1 MAYHLG
7 VDLGTTYTAAAVERD
22 GRVQMVTLGN
32 RTVSIPSVVF
42 VTADGT
48 VLVGEA
54 AERRGGA
61 EPERLAR
68 EFKRRVG
75 DPAPVIVGG
84 TPWAAE
90 ALMGKVLAWVV
101 QRVSELEGG
110 PPSAIALTHPANWGA
125 YKLDLLQQAARHA
138 GVQVARLLTEPEAAA
153 TAYATNER
161 VPAGS
166 IIAVYDLGGGTFDAA
181 VLRKRDDGFDILGQP
196 EGIERLGGVD
206 VDQAVFAHVR
216 SSLAGAL
223 DTLDQSDPGVMTTVS
238 RLRRD
243 CVDAKEALSADT
255 DASIPVN
262 LPGLSTEVR
271 LTRNELEH
279 MVRPAL
285 QESVVALQRALR
297 SAGVGPEHVSAVLLV
312 GGSSRIPLVSQLVGG
327 ELGRPIA
334 VDANPKDSVALGAA
348 VAAAQA
354 VGAATPESVTSVMAA
369 TPVAPPAPAQPAYVA
384 QPVAYVAQPV
394 ATPTAYAPPAPLP
407 PTSPPSKTGLVVAL
421 VAFVA
426 LAVGAAFVL
435 LGGGDDDG
443 ENANRTREVEVD
455 EETTTTDGPDVQ
467 LTTSTAPAGGYT
479 PEVEQQF
486 VASCDATG
494 EQPPGFCQC
503 AFDLIEASVPFAEF
517 RAADDAMRRGEA
529 ASLPQSILDVIQPCV
544 DEFS

>member
-1 MAYHLG
+1 MGYHLG

-54 AERRGGA
+54 AERRGVA

-75 DPAPVIVGG
+75 DPTPIIIGG
-84 TPWAAE
+84 TPWAAD

-110 PPSAIALTHPANWGA
+110 PPSAVALTHPANWGA
-125 YKLDLLQQAARHA
+125 YKLDLLQQAARQA
-138 GVQVARLLTEPEAAA
+138 EVRVVRVLSEPEAAA

-161 VPAGS
+161 VPTDS
-166 IIAVYDLGGGTFDAA
+166 VIAVYDLGGGTFDAA
-181 VLRKRDDGFDILGQP
+181 ILRKRADGFDILGQP

-206 VDQAVFAHVR
+206 VDQAVFAHVVN
-216 SSLAGAL
+216 SVGGAL
-223 DTLDQSDPGVMTTVS
+223 QELDQTDPAVVAAVS

-262 LPGLSTEVR
+262 VPGLATEVR
-271 LTRNELEH
+271 LTRTELEH

-285 QESVVALQRALR
+285 SESVVALQRALR
-297 SAGVGPEHVSAVLLV
+297 SAGIGPEHVSAVLLV

-354 VGAATPESVTSVMAA
+354 VGAGTPESVTSVMAA
-369 TPVAPPAPAQPAYVA
+369 APATAGATVPAPPVTPVGPPPVGAPP
-384 QPVAYVAQPV
+384 PVP
-394 ATPTAYAPPAPLP
+394 PPAAKPQ
-407 PTSPPSKTGLVVAL
+407 SKAGLVAAL
-421 VAFVA
+421 VAFAV

-435 LGGGDDDG
+435 LGGGGDDDPG
-443 ENANRTREVEVD
+443 REVATENDSDDENETPTTVGVD
-455 EETTTTDGPDVQ
+455 PGVS
-467 LTTSTAPAGGYT
+467 LTTSTPTTAAGYT
-479 PEVEQQF
+479 PDVEARF
-486 VASCDATG
+486 VESCDADSSRD
-494 EQPPGFCQC
+494 FCQC
-503 AFDLIEASVPFAEF
+503 AFDAIEAQIPFEVF
-517 RAADDAMRRGEA
+517 RQADEAAQRGEPFPPDITA
-529 ASLPQSILDVIQPCV
+529 AIQPCV
-544 DEFS
+544 DQFG

>member
-1 MAYHLG
+1 VGYHLG

-22 GRVQMVTLGN
+22 GRVQVVTLGN

-54 AERRGGA
+54 AERRGVA

-75 DPAPVIVGG
+75 DSAPVIVGG

-90 ALMGKVLAWVV
+90 ALMGKLLAWVV

-110 PPSAIALTHPANWGA
+110 PPAAIALTHPANWGA
-125 YKLDLLQQAARHA
+125 YKLDLLQQAARH
-138 GVQVARLLTEPEAAA
+138 VDVPLARVLSEPEAAA

-161 VPAGS
+161 LAAGS
-166 IIAVYDLGGGTFDAA
+166 IVAVYDLGGGTFDAA

-206 VDQAVFAHVR
+206 VDQAVFAHVVG
-216 SSLAGAL
+216 SLGGVV
-223 DTLDQSDPGVMTTVS
+223 DTLDQDDPTVVAALS

-243 CVDAKEALSADT
+243 CVEAKEALSSDT
-255 DASIPVN
+255 DVSVPVN

-271 LTRNELEH
+271 LTRAELEQ

-285 QESVVALQRALR
+285 AESVVALHRALR
-297 SAGVGPEHVSAVLLV
+297 GAGVTPEQMSAVLLV

-334 VDANPKDSVALGAA
+334 VDANPKDAVALGAA

-354 VGAATPESVTSVMAA
+354 VGAGSPESVTTAPVPVVAPPPV
-369 TPVAPPAPAQPAYVA
+369 TTVAPPAPVA
-384 QPVAYVAQPV
+384 
-394 ATPTAYAPPAPLP
+394 PAPMP
-407 PTSPPSKTGLVVAL
+407 APAKKESKVGLVAAI

-426 LAVGAAFVL
+426 LAAGAAFVL
-435 LGGGDDDG
+435 LGGGGDDPEG
-443 ENANRTREVEVD
+443 EQASD
-455 EETTTTDGPDVQ
+455 TTTT
-467 LTTSTAPAGGYT
+467 T
-479 PEVEQQF
+479 PEVSVVDPTTT
-486 VASCDATG
+486 VAPSTTAADYSDEVEARFLSSCTEDVD
-494 EQPPGFCQC
+494 FCQC
-503 AFDLIEASVPFAEF
+503 VYDGFEASVPFDRFVEID
-517 RAADDAMRRGEA
+517 AAVAQDEPFPPDIEE
-529 ASLPQSILDVIQPCV
+529 SIIQPCV
-544 DEFS
+544 ERFS

>member
-1 MAYHLG
+1 MPYHLG

-42 VTADGT
+42 ITADGT

-54 AERRGGA
+54 AERRGVA

-75 DPAPVIVGG
+75 DPAPIIVGG

-138 GVQVARLLTEPEAAA
+138 DVQVARMLTEPEAAA

-216 SSLAGAL
+216 SSLGGSL
-223 DTLDQSDPGVMTTVS
+223 DSLDQADPAVVSAVS

-271 LTRNELEH
+271 LTRTELEH

-297 SAGVGPEHVSAVLLV
+297 SGGVAPEHVSAVLLV
-312 GGSSRIPLVSQLVGG
+312 GGSSRIPMVSQLVGG

-369 TPVAPPAPAQPAYVA
+369 TPVAQPATT
-384 QPVAYVAQPV
+384 QPAAYVAQPV
-394 ATPTAYAPPAPLP
+394 ATPTAYAPPAQLP
-407 PTSPPSKTGLVVAL
+407 QAKQPSRTGLIVAL
-421 VAFVA
+421 LAFVA
-426 LAVGAAFVL
+426 LAAGAAFVL
-435 LGGGDDDG
+435 LGGGGDDG
-443 ENANRTREVEVD
+443 ESASDTREVEVD
-455 EETTTTDGPDVQ
+455 DDETTTTEAVDVE
-467 LTTSTAPAGGYT
+467 LTTSTPTTAAASGYSAD
-479 PEVEQQF
+479 VERQF
-486 VASCDATG
+486 VASCEASA
-494 EQPPGFCQC
+494 EQPPGLCQC
-503 AFDLIEASVPFAEF
+503 AFDAIESTIPFEEF
-517 RAADDAMRRGEA
+517 RAADEAIQRGEA
-529 ASLPQSILDVIQPCV
+529 TGLPQSILDAIQPCV